1 MKRKIRSQVKSRFY
15 YYFWALATIAVVSG
29 QMYVG
34 SSYGSMSR
42 SLDSIL
48 AYMLDR
54 EIQRDAY
61 RSGL

>member
-15 YYFWALATIAVVSG
+15 YYFWSIATIAVVFG
-29 QMYVG
+29 QIYVG
-34 SSYGSMSR
+34 SSYASMSR

-48 AYMLDR
+48 AHMLER

-61 RSGL
+61 RSVL